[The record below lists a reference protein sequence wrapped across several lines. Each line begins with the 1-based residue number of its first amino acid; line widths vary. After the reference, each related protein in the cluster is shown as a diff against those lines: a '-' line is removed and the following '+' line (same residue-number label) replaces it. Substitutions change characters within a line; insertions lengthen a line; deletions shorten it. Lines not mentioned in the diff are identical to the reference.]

1 MKYHSFFL
9 VLTIGRIQGLASV
22 MVKEFWITG
31 WKSKIFGYMSRGER
45 VPEVMTTVWNFVK
58 TGLIASDES
67 KHLESKTSKQ
77 YYVCEIICI

>member
-1 MKYHSFFL
+1 
-9 VLTIGRIQGLASV
+9 

-31 WKSKIFGYMSRGER
+31 WKSKILGYMSNGER

-67 KHLESKTSKQ
+67 KHLSHKETENILAASFKFTIS
-77 YYVCEIICI
+77 V